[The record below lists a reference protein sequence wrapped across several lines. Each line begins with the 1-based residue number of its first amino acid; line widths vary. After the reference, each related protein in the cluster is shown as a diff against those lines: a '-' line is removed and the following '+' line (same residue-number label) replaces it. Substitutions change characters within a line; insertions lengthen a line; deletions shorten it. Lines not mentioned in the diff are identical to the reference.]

1 MGSLLRAGNS
11 RKNRKYSVKKKK
23 KLQTA
28 RRTRMIFFT
37 TAFIDAI
44 KRESDE

>member
-11 RKNRKYSVKKKK
+11 RKNRKYSVKTK

>member
-23 KLQTA
+23 ATDSQEDQDDFLHN
-28 RRTRMIFFT
+28 
-37 TAFIDAI
+37 
-44 KRESDE
+44 SLY

>member
-23 KLQTA
+23 KATDSQEDQDDFLHN
-28 RRTRMIFFT
+28 
-37 TAFIDAI
+37 
-44 KRESDE
+44 SLY